1 MRNHEDT
8 ALRIEAAAEIERL
21 RLERGTVVHMS
32 AEIERLRAALQ
43 EIVDVEDY
51 EDRADIARRA
61 LESKP

>member
-1 MRNHEDT
+1 
-8 ALRIEAAAEIERL
+8 
-21 RLERGTVVHMS
+21 MS